1 LHHPHHHVT
10 QPFQS
15 HIKALKASI
24 EEVVFISVEMYT
36 QGKKITLQATYEKCG
51 SDITTD
57 IIDILQ
63 PLTELYADRE
73 QRSHLPARTVLL
85 RHKEESTQWYSG
97 QQCLEK
103 TTKTA

>member
-1 LHHPHHHVT
+1 MSRDKKTPSEVQIFLSFITMACHYQSRTLHHPHHHVT

-15 HIKALKASI
+15 HIKALKISI

-36 QGKKITLQATYEKCG
+36 QGKKIPLQTTDEKWG

-63 PLTELYADRE
+63 PLTELYADR
-73 QRSHLPARTVLL
+73 
-85 RHKEESTQWYSG
+85 
-97 QQCLEK
+97 
-103 TTKTA
+103 